1 MKITHRAS
9 GYTCAPVQYWT
20 PQAIW
25 FPVLADKAN
34 WAGLNE
40 HVGSGR
46 CVADTVKKNR
56 AVVPPPAYGPKM
68 TFCSD
73 YALYSDMDCIEPKEG
88 AERFYIMFKS
98 GLSSP
103 CHRIDRFSEDGFFAD
118 EVWILYDS
126 VEFVADWCS
135 NTFVVS

>member
-9 GYTCAPVQYWT
+9 GYTCAPAQSWT
-20 PQAIW
+20 PQAVW
-25 FPVLADKAN
+25 FPVLTDKAN

-56 AVVPPPAYGPKM
+56 AIVPPPAYGPTM
-68 TFCSD
+68 AFCSD
-73 YALYSDMDCIEPKEG
+73 YVLYGDMDCIEPKEE
-88 AERFYIMFKS
+88 AENFYIMFKS

-118 EVWILYDS
+118 EVYISYDS
-126 VEFVADWCS
+126 VDFVADWCG
-135 NTFVVS
+135 NL